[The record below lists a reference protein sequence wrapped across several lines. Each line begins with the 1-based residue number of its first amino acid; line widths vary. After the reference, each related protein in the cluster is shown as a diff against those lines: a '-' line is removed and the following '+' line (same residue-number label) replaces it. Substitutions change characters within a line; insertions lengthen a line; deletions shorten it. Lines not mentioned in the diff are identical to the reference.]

1 MLVQEERC
9 NDIVGIRTY
18 DNLKRKIPNW
28 TWKYNW
34 MDRLILISTQSNRF
48 FSFFSSYNYNFV
60 REYLIDERDIDSPG
74 ATFNEVLIYKCTS
87 KQRYEADFCRASCRT
102 ISNPAKRERER
113 ERHTETT
120 KRAYKRVYTKYGIKE
135 ATAFMDV
142 LPVTSRN

>member
-1 MLVQEERC
+1 M
-9 NDIVGIRTY
+9 DGWTY
-18 DNLKRKIPNW
+18 SNLSSTKSF
-28 TWKYNW
+28 
-34 MDRLILISTQSNRF
+34 LFFFFILQLQLQ
-48 FSFFSSYNYNFV
+48 
-60 REYLIDERDIDSPG
+60 EYLIDERDIDSPG

>member
-1 MLVQEERC
+1 
-9 NDIVGIRTY
+9 
-18 DNLKRKIPNW
+18 
-28 TWKYNW
+28 

-113 ERHTETT
+113 ETYRNN
-120 KRAYKRVYTKYGIKE
+120 KE
-135 ATAFMDV
+135 SV
-142 LPVTSRN
+142 

>member
-1 MLVQEERC
+1 
-9 NDIVGIRTY
+9 
-18 DNLKRKIPNW
+18 
-28 TWKYNW
+28 

-102 ISNPAKRERER
+102 ISNPTKRERER
-113 ERHTETT
+113 ETYRNN
-120 KRAYKRVYTKYGIKE
+120 KE
-135 ATAFMDV
+135 SV
-142 LPVTSRN
+142 